1 MLDTVKR
8 LLLTLPAKIFIGLVL
23 FYLLF
28 SYLAIN
34 PLAKKLVPWVADKH
48 LASEAS
54 VGKVTFDPLR
64 LKLTVDDF
72 ILNEKTHAP
81 LASIKQLVVDVEAS
95 GLFDWAWKF
104 KEITLVEPKGLVAI
118 SPAGKLNWASLMA
131 KLNEDPSPPSDT
143 IPRVLIAHILVK
155 QGNVQYTDHHRATP
169 FKAEL
174 SPLNFALDGFST
186 LPKDRGDYLIAAT
199 FAEQGGT
206 LKWKG
211 DMGVNPVASK
221 GSVAIEGVQL
231 SKLLSIVKDAHLPL
245 KANTGDIHTAFNYDF
260 TLPQDKPKL
269 VLNGINLGLNQL
281 HAVVDNIGEVRAE
294 SLNITAPRLDLT
306 SQTHV
311 KIALQQ
317 LDVSLNALSVHPN
330 QASAISLNKLHATLP
345 ALHFSQQAQ
354 AQLAFEQL
362 NVNLS
367 ALNITNQQQ
376 TLLSVPEISLEN
388 ITLDLA
394 KSQANIA
401 QVLLSNGAVSAS
413 INKAGLLNW
422 QAAFSRDM
430 PAPANVTTSVEAS
443 SKQITST
450 ETLADESTPSAFG
463 VNIANIALNRW
474 KLHAKD
480 ERFTNPLQFNIAD
493 INVNFAVNNPK
504 GEWEIHDLQTKLNQ
518 LALHSSLFNKPVA
531 TLQSI
536 QLNQGDILLTP
547 QQVSVQSLL
556 LSGLKTEL
564 IHAPN
569 APLNW
574 QRILAMSPTSA
585 PQKSNRPTTNASQPD
600 WKLALKKLAVADG
613 QLHIE
618 DQSPDSPVV
627 LDIQKIALE
636 ARDTSLDLTRA
647 IPLKTSFNIQ
657 QGGRFE
663 AQGKLTPAPLNADLQ
678 LTLAGVSFKP
688 FAPYINQFA
697 LLKLNDG
704 NANLNGKLSVKN
716 KAELALNFNGGFSV
730 NKLALV
736 EEANNAPFLAW
747 EQVASDRLAFS
758 LAPNRLHM
766 ASLNIRQPAGKFII
780 NPDKSTNIARILR
793 SQAGAVTTPAVVAV
807 PASTKPALPTASSD
821 LAKPTLAAPSIAAT
835 PAVAV
840 EAASTSTLPEN
851 SEPEAFPVSIET
863 MRIDNAALD
872 FADLSLT
879 PQFGTEIHALS
890 GVINGIGTNPNAT
903 AQVELDGKVDD
914 YGAARIRG
922 SVKPFK
928 ATQFTDLKLTFTNL
942 EMSRLTPYS
951 GKFAGRRIDSGKL
964 SVDLEY
970 KIKQRQL
977 AGENKFVINKLKLGE
992 KVDSAEAANLPLDL
1006 AIAILE
1012 DSDGL
1017 IDLDLPITGSL
1028 DDPKFSYGSIV
1039 WKAIR
1044 NVLSKIVTAPFRAL
1058 GKLFGGDGDK
1068 LEAILFEA
1076 GSATMAPPELE
1087 KIKTISQALSK
1098 RQGLALG
1105 VVPSHDAALDTRAL
1119 QETAIR
1125 RQVLSEM
1132 GIELAPEQAPG
1143 PIDLTNPKAQKAVDA
1158 LHDTLT
1164 KKGLLKKLAAKF
1176 EKPPAGHY
1184 EAALEKLI
1192 TSFEIKDTDLQALAS
1207 ARGKAIQTTLMV
1219 AGISAERVR
1228 IDKAVAVTGD
1238 AKTKTIPTKLTI
1250 DVKSAPKAAE
1260 TKPVE
1265 SKAIEPKP
1273 VTTPATTPAQ

>member
-1 MLDTVKR
+1 MLNKAKR

-34 PLAKKLVPWVADKH
+34 PLAKKLVPWIADKQ

-54 VGKVTFDPLR
+54 VGKVTFDPFR

-72 ILNEKTHAP
+72 TLAEKNRAP
-81 LASIKQLVVDVEAS
+81 LASVKQLVVDVEAS

-104 KEITLVEPKGLVAI
+104 REITLVAPKGLVTI
-118 SPAGKLNWASLMA
+118 SPKGTLNWDALIA
-131 KLNEDPSPPSDT
+131 KLNEDPSPPRDT
-143 IPRVLIAHILVK
+143 IPRVVIEHISVK
-155 QGNVQYTDHHRATP
+155 QGQLQYADNYRKTP
-169 FKAEL
+169 FKSEL

-221 GSVAIEGVQL
+221 GSVAIEGVPL
-231 SKLLSIVKDAHLPL
+231 NKLLSIVKDAHLPF
-245 KANTGDIHTAFNYDF
+245 KANSGSIHTAFDYDF
-260 TLPQDKPKL
+260 TLPQDQPKL
-269 VLNGINLGLNQL
+269 VLNGIHLGLNKL
-281 HAVVDNIGEVRAE
+281 NAVMDNVGEVRAE

-306 SQTHV
+306 KQTHLKV
-311 KIALQQ
+311 VLQK
-317 LDVSLNALSVHPN
+317 LDVSLNSLSVHPN
-330 QASAISLNKLHATLP
+330 QASAINLNKLQATLP
-345 ALHFSQQAQ
+345 ALHFSQQSQ

-376 TLLSVPEISLEN
+376 SLLSVPEIALQN
-388 ITLDLA
+388 IALDLT

-401 QVLLSNGAVSAS
+401 QVILSNGAVTAN
-413 INKAGLLNW
+413 INKAGQLNW
-422 QAAFSRDM
+422 QSAFSSDNL
-430 PAPANVTTSVEAS
+430 APPNQIAPVEAS
-443 SKQITST
+443 SNQTTST
-450 ETLADESTPSAFG
+450 ETLANESTQSAFG
-463 VNIANIALNRW
+463 VNIANIALNHW
-474 KLHAKD
+474 KLNAKD
-480 ERFTNPLQFNIAD
+480 ERFSNPLQFNIAD
-493 INVNFAVNNPK
+493 INVNFAVNNPA
-504 GEWEIHDLQTKLNQ
+504 GNWEIHDLQTKLSQ
-518 LALHSSLFNKPVA
+518 LALNSSLFNKPVA
-531 TLQSI
+531 TLQSV
-536 QLNQGDILLTP
+536 QLNQGDILLAP
-547 QQVSVQSLL
+547 QQVSVQSIL

-569 APLNW
+569 TPMNW
-574 QRILAMSPTSA
+574 QRILAMPPTST
-585 PQKSNRPTTNASQPD
+585 PQKSSHNKNNTSQPD

-618 DQSPDSPVV
+618 DQSPGSPVV
-627 LDIQKIALE
+627 LDIQKMALE
-636 ARDTSLDLTRA
+636 ARDASLDLTRA
-647 IPLKTSFNIQ
+647 IPLKSSFSIA

-663 AQGKLTPAPLNADLQ
+663 AQGKLTPEPLNADMQ
-678 LTLAGVSFKP
+678 LSLAGVSFKP

-697 LLKLNDG
+697 LLKLSDG
-704 NANLNGKLSVKN
+704 NANLNGKLNVKN
-716 KAELALNFNGGFSV
+716 QAKLALTFNGGFSV
-730 NKLALV
+730 DKLALV
-736 EEANNAPFLAW
+736 EETNNAPFLAW
-747 EQVASDRLAFS
+747 EQVASDSVAFS

-793 SQAGAVTTPAVVAV
+793 NQAGSTTAPSEVAV
-807 PASTKPALPTASSD
+807 PAPAQPALPSTSND
-821 LAKPTLAAPSIAAT
+821 LASPKLAAPSIEAT
-835 PAVAV
+835 PTVAV
-840 EAASTSTLPEN
+840 EAASTSTTAESN
-851 SEPEAFPVSIET
+851 EPDAFPVSIET
-863 MRIDNAALD
+863 MRIDNAALE
-872 FADLSLT
+872 FADLSLA

-890 GVINGIGTNPNAT
+890 GVINGIGTDANST

-928 ATQFTDLKLTFTNL
+928 ATQFTDLKLSFTNL

-992 KVDSAEAANLPLDL
+992 KVDSADAANLPLDL

-1058 GKLFGGDGDK
+1058 GKLFGGDGEK
-1068 LEAILFEA
+1068 LEAMLFEA
-1076 GSATMAPPELE
+1076 GSATISPPELE
-1087 KIKTISQALSK
+1087 KTKAISQALSK

-1105 VVPSHDAALDTRAL
+1105 IVPSYDPILDSRAL

-1125 RQVLSEM
+1125 RQVLAEM
-1132 GIELAPEQAPG
+1132 GVELAPEQAPG

-1164 KKGLLKKLAAKF
+1164 KKGLLKKLTSRF
-1176 EKPPAGHY
+1176 EDKPAGHY
-1184 EAALEKLI
+1184 ETALEKLI
-1192 TSFEIKDTDLQALAS
+1192 TSHEIKEADLQALALS
-1207 ARGKAIQTTLMV
+1207 RGKAIQKTLID
-1219 AGISAERVR
+1219 AGIAVERLR
-1228 IDKAVAVTGD
+1228 LDKSTSVKGE
-1238 AKTKTIPTKLTI
+1238 AKTKAVPTKLTI
-1250 DVKSAPKAAE
+1250 DVKSVPKTAAPAADQP
-1260 TKPVE
+1260 KQV
-1265 SKAIEPKP
+1265 APKP
-1273 VTTPATTPAQ
+1273 VTASDNASP

>member
-1 MLDTVKR
+1 
-8 LLLTLPAKIFIGLVL
+8 
-23 FYLLF
+23 
-28 SYLAIN
+28 
-34 PLAKKLVPWVADKH
+34 
-48 LASEAS
+48 
-54 VGKVTFDPLR
+54 
-64 LKLTVDDF
+64 
-72 ILNEKTHAP
+72 
-81 LASIKQLVVDVEAS
+81 
-95 GLFDWAWKF
+95 
-104 KEITLVEPKGLVAI
+104 
-118 SPAGKLNWASLMA
+118 
-131 KLNEDPSPPSDT
+131 
-143 IPRVLIAHILVK
+143 
-155 QGNVQYTDHHRATP
+155 
-169 FKAEL
+169 
-174 SPLNFALDGFST
+174 
-186 LPKDRGDYLIAAT
+186 
-199 FAEQGGT
+199 
-206 LKWKG
+206 
-211 DMGVNPVASK
+211 
-221 GSVAIEGVQL
+221 
-231 SKLLSIVKDAHLPL
+231 
-245 KANTGDIHTAFNYDF
+245 
-260 TLPQDKPKL
+260 
-269 VLNGINLGLNQL
+269 
-281 HAVVDNIGEVRAE
+281 VDNVGEVRAA

-306 SQTHV
+306 SQTHLKV
-311 KIALQQ
+311 ALQQ

-330 QASAISLNKLHATLP
+330 QASAITLNKLHATLP
-345 ALHFSQQAQ
+345 ALHFSQQTQ

-367 ALNITNQQQ
+367 ALNMTHQQQ
-376 TLLSVPEISLEN
+376 SLLSVPEIALQTIS
-388 ITLDLA
+388 LDLA
-394 KSQANIA
+394 KSQANIT
-401 QVLLSNGAVSAS
+401 QVLLANGAVTAS

-422 QAAFSRDM
+422 QAAFSSDK
-430 PAPANVTTSVEAS
+430 PAPTNESASASVKSSQVAS
-443 SKQITST
+443 SQAANNESTST
-450 ETLADESTPSAFG
+450 QTTPTDSSAPAFH

-480 ERFTNPLQFNIAD
+480 ERFTHPLQFNIAD
-493 INVNFAVNNPK
+493 INVNFGVNNPK
-504 GEWEIHDLQTKLNQ
+504 GEWEIHDLQTKLSQ
-518 LALHSSLFNKPVA
+518 LALSSSLFNKPVA
-531 TLQSI
+531 TLQSV
-536 QLNQGDILLTP
+536 QLNQGDILLKP
-547 QQVSVQSLL
+547 QQVSVQSVL

-569 APLNW
+569 TPLNW
-574 QRILAMSPTSA
+574 QRILAAPPTSA
-585 PQKSNRPTTNASQPD
+585 PQKSNRHKATTNQPD

-618 DQSPDSPVV
+618 DQSPGSPVV

-636 ARDTSLDLTRA
+636 ARDASLDLTRA
-647 IPLKTSFNIQ
+647 IPLKSSFSIA

-663 AQGKLTPAPLNADLQ
+663 AQGKLTPAPLNADMQ

-704 NANLNGKLSVKN
+704 NAHLNGKLSVKN
-716 KAELALNFNGGFSV
+716 HAELALNFNGGFSV
-730 NKLALV
+730 DKLALV

-747 EQVASDRLAFS
+747 EQVASDSLAFS

-793 SQAGAVTTPAVVAV
+793 SHAGATTTPAVVAV
-807 PASTKPALPTASSD
+807 PASAKPALPVTSSD
-821 LAKPTLAAPSIAAT
+821 LAKPTLAAPSVVTT
-835 PAVAV
+835 PAAAV
-840 EAASTSTLPEN
+840 EAASTSTTAEN
-851 SEPEAFPVSIET
+851 NAPEAFPVSIDT
-863 MRIDNAALD
+863 MRIDNAALE

-992 KVDSAEAANLPLDL
+992 KVDSADAANLPLDL

-1068 LEAILFEA
+1068 LEAIVFEA

-1105 VVPSHDAALDTRAL
+1105 VVPSHDKALDARAL

-1125 RQVLSEM
+1125 RQVLAEM
-1132 GIELAPEQAPG
+1132 GVELAPEQAPG

-1192 TSFEIKDTDLQALAS
+1192 TSVEIKDADLQALANS
-1207 ARGKAIQTTLMV
+1207 RGKAIQTTLV
-1219 AGISAERVR
+1219 AAGIPAERVR
-1228 IDKAVAVTGD
+1228 IDKPVAVTGD
-1238 AKTKTIPTKLTI
+1238 AKTKAIPTKLTI
-1250 DVKSAPKAAE
+1250 DVKSAPKATEA
-1260 TKPVE
+1260 KPVVARPVE
-1265 SKAIEPKP
+1265 FKTIEPKAIESKP
-1273 VTTPATTPAQ
+1273 MTTPATAPAQ